1 MAALDYIFQGIYSHL
16 NYLFGNFFFINL
28 YGNNIIHDSSTS
40 SRLLFEQF
48 DNMTKTKQQNIGVL
62 KTHESSVVIH

>member
-1 MAALDYIFQGIYSHL
+1 M
-16 NYLFGNFFFINL
+16 NL

-48 DNMTKTKQQNIGVL
+48 ANMTKAKRENKGVL
-62 KTHESSVVIH
+62 KTRESSVVIH